1 MVVVGLFVSFFL
13 FLSSLYNYLFM
24 YILFFIPSLFIS
36 SYFTS
41 YFCFILPSP
50 SSHTY
55 SPIQPFTHSLTHPF
69 LTSCY
74 SSLYTI
80 PSLIPSL
87 ILLLSPHLPQ
97 PFTHSLILLTHL
109 IPLLLGGSD
118 PIHEY
123 IKFILILVPHG
134 L

>member
-13 FLSSLYNYLFM
+13 LLSSLYNYLFM

-36 SYFTS
+36 SY
-41 YFCFILPSP
+41 FILPSP